1 MPAESEHMWI
11 LYSTA
16 AMLLLGGMLLIIKKL
31 SLGGLVPGVI
41 LFWLLLG
48 AAGGAGGHL
57 LATRQSPRLAWSA
70 FGLVALAA
78 LASYLGNLL
87 YIKAVALSPNPG
99 YPVAI
104 EGCKAA
110 VVLVGSLLLF
120 GMNLSLDKAVGV
132 ALCAVGVFLIAR

>member
-1 MPAESEHMWI
+1 MWI

-16 AMLLLGGMLLIIKKL
+16 AMLLLGGMLLIIKRL
-31 SLGGLVPGVI
+31 SVGGVVPGVI

-48 AAGGAGGHL
+48 AAAGAGAQL
-57 LATRQSPRLAWSA
+57 VATRQSPRLAWSA
-70 FGLVALAA
+70 LGCVALAA

-87 YIKAVALSPNPG
+87 YVKAVALSPNPG

-110 VVLVGSLLLF
+110 VVLLGSLLLF
-120 GMNLSLDKAVGV
+120 DTSLSLGKAVGV
-132 ALCAVGVFLIAR
+132 ALCAVGVVLIAR